1 MIKQRIGNDIRLK
14 IKLLNDG
21 VPVDL
26 TTITIEQLCIY
37 EPSMQAYA
45 GTCRDVSVSP
55 EDVTVLNALYAA
67 GDQPFT
73 GKFNVVL
80 QCIFNGNESTF
91 DAPAFELVA
100 LSEEVDKT
108 GEQDE
113 PVEVGLVVCDVN
125 DQRMLEILR
134 LCQAATVNANE
145 AAATANTA
153 AETALERT
161 AEAVAAAEAAAASVE
176 RCEALLGQ
184 VQEALEDVLTGVDYE
199 EVCETVDTA
208 LDVILGEEIDN
219 ENTEG

>member
-1 MIKQRIGNDIRLK
+1 MEKQRIGNDIRLK

-21 VPVDL
+21 EPVDL
-26 TTITIEQLCIY
+26 TTITVEQVCIY
-37 EPSMQAYA
+37 EPNQQSFA
-45 GTCRDVSVSP
+45 GACKDLVIHTDDP
-55 EDVTVLNALYAA
+55 TTLNALYAA
-67 GDQPFT
+67 GDQHFT

-80 QCIFNGNESTF
+80 QCIYNGHQCTF
-91 DAPAFELVA
+91 DAPAFELTA
-100 LSEEVDKT
+100 TSAEAAQP
-108 GEQDE
+108 GEPE
-113 PVEVGLVVCDVN
+113 PPVEVGLVVSDVN

-134 LCQAATVNANE
+134 LCQAATVAANE

-153 AETALERT
+153 AETALDRT
-161 AEAVAAAEAAAASVE
+161 AEAVAAAEAAAASAE

-199 EVCETVDTA
+199 EVCDTVDTA